1 MNTMHEKQLNHRTIR
16 FFKDQPVPATLNEQ
30 LMEVM
35 NRTAT
40 SMGMQFASVVR
51 ISDPDK
57 KQALADICKQAYV
70 ADAPEL
76 LVFIVDVRR
85 NAKIAEAK
93 GYEGENARSMDF
105 FLQGFTDAA
114 LMAQNL
120 TNAVEAAD
128 LGAVYLGSI
137 LNDQRAV
144 IELLGLPEL
153 TMPVVGLA
161 YGYPDDHPELKPRMA
176 VNLKLYENAYDAP
189 EDYLTTLADYDETMT
204 HYYDTRK
211 KNQRSDSFT
220 NQVLNN
226 ISNNRELRSQ
236 YFRVV
241 QEQGF
246 DLRLQD

>member
-93 GYEGENARSMDF
+93 GYEG
-105 FLQGFTDAA
+105 
-114 LMAQNL
+114 
-120 TNAVEAAD
+120 
-128 LGAVYLGSI
+128 
-137 LNDQRAV
+137 
-144 IELLGLPEL
+144 
-153 TMPVVGLA
+153 
-161 YGYPDDHPELKPRMA
+161 
-176 VNLKLYENAYDAP
+176 
-189 EDYLTTLADYDETMT
+189 
-204 HYYDTRK
+204 
-211 KNQRSDSFT
+211 
-220 NQVLNN
+220 
-226 ISNNRELRSQ
+226 
-236 YFRVV
+236 
-241 QEQGF
+241 
-246 DLRLQD
+246 